1 MQKVIALSSD
11 YNYISQIET
20 TIKSILFNNLNVKI
34 YVINSDIPQEW
45 FLGLNKFL
53 ANSNSEIHDIKINPN
68 NIQHLQTSWDH
79 ISNITWGRI
88 LIPELINDDQ
98 VLYLDSDII
107 VNGNLNDLFRIN
119 MQQYMLGAVPEY
131 FKLAGN
137 TKFNAGVLLLNN
149 RVLKKDTNF
158 VPTLFKQAIKKL
170 DNGDQTALNNY
181 FPQYYHLNDT
191 YNFQIGF
198 DALYQSSMF
207 KDQQTQELYENQ
219 LRRTPFPKII
229 HYMFNSKPW
238 YHNSY
243 VRLKDK
249 WWYYR
254 MMDFSTAVNHVPKTD
269 RPCLFTMTNTQD
281 FKNLEELVKLLP
293 NYTFQ
298 IAAWTEMGWKLS
310 RLQQYPNVR
319 LYPGVI
325 PPVRK
330 ALINNADCYL
340 DINFNPKD
348 INLVKNFADSGRPI
362 FTFNSTTSNITNQNY
377 YTFND
382 EEVNKMANK
391 IRSLVQ

>member
-1 MQKVIALSSD
+1 
-11 YNYISQIET
+11 
-20 TIKSILFNNLNVKI
+20 
-34 YVINSDIPQEW
+34 
-45 FLGLNKFL
+45 
-53 ANSNSEIHDIKINPN
+53 
-68 NIQHLQTSWDH
+68 
-79 ISNITWGRI
+79 
-88 LIPELINDDQ
+88 
-98 VLYLDSDII
+98 
-107 VNGNLNDLFRIN
+107 
-119 MQQYMLGAVPEY
+119 
-131 FKLAGN
+131 
-137 TKFNAGVLLLNN
+137 
-149 RVLKKDTNF
+149 
-158 VPTLFKQAIKKL
+158 
-170 DNGDQTALNNY
+170 
-181 FPQYYHLNDT
+181 
-191 YNFQIGF
+191 
-198 DALYQSSMF
+198 
-207 KDQQTQELYENQ
+207 
-219 LRRTPFPKII
+219 
-229 HYMFNSKPW
+229 
-238 YHNSY
+238 
-243 VRLKDK
+243 
-249 WWYYR
+249 

-362 FTFNSTTSNITNQNY
+362 FTFNSTTSNLTNQNY